1 MNETNSIEEATAVA
15 RRAMLEAVAKHRI
28 LFLIQAVFMV
38 VAGAAAVIYPL
49 FTTFALS
56 LFLGWVLIASGIV
69 QSISL
74 FAAGRAPGFWLSLI
88 SAALAIVV
96 GVILLRNPALAVG
109 TLALLLVVYFVVEGV
124 SKIAF
129 SLTVRPLRNWGL
141 VFLSGVLGLAIGIY
155 LMFNP
160 VLTLWVLGLL
170 VGFHL
175 LAEGLALVWLVWKS
189 RG

>member
-1 MNETNSIEEATAVA
+1 MTEAISAHEAHAAT
-15 RRAMLEAVAKHRI
+15 RNAMRDAIAKHRI

-38 VAGAAAVIYPL
+38 IAGAVAIVYPL
-49 FTTFALS
+49 FTTLALS
-56 LFLGWVLIASGIV
+56 LFLGWVLIASGII
-69 QSISL
+69 QAIGL
-74 FAAGRAPGFWLSLI
+74 FAAGRAPNFWLSLI

-109 TLALLLVVYFVVEGV
+109 TLALLLVVYFIVEGV
-124 SKIAF
+124 AKIAF
-129 SLTVRPLRNWGL
+129 SLTVRPLANWGL
-141 VFLSGVLGLAIGIY
+141 VLLSGILGLAIGIF

-160 VLTLWVLGLL
+160 ALTLWVLGLL
-170 VGFHL
+170 VGVHL